1 MGPGTSVWP
10 EQPGWGQEGQR
21 MKPEVRG
28 LSIQQSWPPGAK
40 GSAGED
46 PVGSSYSKDSKRKT
60 SSTPRGMIRFSAPQL
75 KREAKRH

>member
-28 LSIQQSWPPGAK
+28 LSIQQSDPA
-40 GSAGED
+40 ED
-46 PVGSSYSKDSKRKT
+46 PVGSSYIKDSKRKT

>member
-1 MGPGTSVWP
+1 MAREVFVAGAAWVGPRGADD
-10 EQPGWGQEGQR
+10 EARGQGVIHSAVMAAR
-21 MKPEVRG
+21 D
-28 LSIQQSWPPGAK
+28 K

-46 PVGSSYSKDSKRKT
+46 PVGSSYSKDSKRKI